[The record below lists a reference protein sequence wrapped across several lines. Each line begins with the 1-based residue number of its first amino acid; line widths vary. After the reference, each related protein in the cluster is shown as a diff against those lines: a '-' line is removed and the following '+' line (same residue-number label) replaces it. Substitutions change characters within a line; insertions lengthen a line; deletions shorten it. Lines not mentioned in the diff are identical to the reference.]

1 MDLFHKV
8 SYKDISKKI
17 EYWDSS
23 SVGKIKQILN
33 IIGGYNRVWKQLLWL
48 LCNSDF

>member
-33 IIGGYNRVWKQLLWL
+33 IIGGYNSLETT
-48 LCNSDF
+48 FMAFM